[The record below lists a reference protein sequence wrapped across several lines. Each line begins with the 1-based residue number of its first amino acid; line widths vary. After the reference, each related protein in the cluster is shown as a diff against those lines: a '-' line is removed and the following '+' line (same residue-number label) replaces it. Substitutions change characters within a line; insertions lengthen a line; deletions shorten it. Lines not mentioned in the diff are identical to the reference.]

1 MPLPKNEHF
10 WPAFLVAQFGTPGG
24 PLQLETEKPDKKKR
38 KKHLRKMSVNE

>member
-24 PLQLETEKPDKKKR
+24 PLQLETEKPDKKKTQ
-38 KKHLRKMSVNE
+38 KTFQKNECK